1 VKDRFL
7 VSEFNKMRV
16 LKIWY
21 YNNGADAFDAEQEIL
36 REHAEQL
43 YTGWPVLTSGNTEL
57 FISDVLGLDD
67 R

>member
-1 VKDRFL
+1 
-7 VSEFNKMRV
+7 MRV